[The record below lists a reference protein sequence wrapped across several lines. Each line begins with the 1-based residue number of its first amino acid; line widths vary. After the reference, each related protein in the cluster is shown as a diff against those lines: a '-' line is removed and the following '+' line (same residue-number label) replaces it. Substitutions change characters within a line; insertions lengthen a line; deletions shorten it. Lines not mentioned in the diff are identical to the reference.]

1 MMHQSYGDFELVSGL
16 SFDQILDVA
25 VVYQNLNTRQ
35 VMATSNAICISFLK
49 FSSVLTKRFLAT
61 SKLL

>member
-35 VMATSNAICISFLK
+35 VMAAICIDI
-49 FSSVLTKRFLAT
+49 FSRPNQVIPPRNF
-61 SKLL
+61 

>member
-35 VMATSNAICISFLK
+35 VMPTARVCQISKYF
-49 FSSVLTKRFLAT
+49 FV
-61 SKLL
+61 

>member
-35 VMATSNAICISFLK
+35 VMPIRVCQISKYF
-49 FSSVLTKRFLAT
+49 FV
-61 SKLL
+61 